1 MTVKAQSEVSFFDSN
16 EINYW
21 GNEKK
26 EEKNNATK
34 KLKKVTKVEEEKKGS
49 KFSWKS
55 HLNVE
60 HDDFFKEGKHL
71 PPAPL
76 MEVARR
82 PTDKNIKNYLK
93 YFGMKNLI
101 KARMQNAIESYIKRN
116 NSSGKKKLTA
126 QSKNYLRHKAK
137 KFKGHVDGREKIR
150 FSMYFRATCPHCK
163 RMFKT
168 LEQLGA
174 MGFVVEA
181 VQTDKV
187 PLKERYAVPVSSA
200 TKEDMAYL
208 KSMGVKGVPYTLIR
222 IQDGKQYSL
231 KGYRSTSE
239 VLSLLKKQLKVAQI

>member
-1 MTVKAQSEVSFFDSN
+1 MTVKAHSGVSFFDSN

-21 GNEKK
+21 GDGKK
-26 EEKNNATK
+26 EEKNNGPK
-34 KLKKVTKVEEEKKGS
+34 KSKKITKVKEEKKGS
-49 KFSWKS
+49 KFSWES

-82 PTDKNIKNYLK
+82 PTDRNIKNYLK

-101 KARMQNAIESYIKRN
+101 KARMQNAIESYIKKN
-116 NSSGKKKLTA
+116 SSSGKKKLTA
-126 QSKNYLRHKAK
+126 QSKKYLKHKAK
-137 KFKGHVDGREKIR
+137 EFKGHVKGREKIR

-168 LEQLGA
+168 LEQLGK
-174 MGFVVEA
+174 MGFIVEA
-181 VQTDKV
+181 IQTDKV
-187 PLKERYAVPVSSA
+187 PLKERYAVPIMDA

-222 IQDGKQYSL
+222 IQEGKQYSL
-231 KGYRSTSE
+231 KGHPSVNE
-239 VLSLLKKQLKVAQI
+239 VLGLLKNELKLDRI